1 MLTGPN
7 WARRYGT
14 GNRRLCARPGCGAAA
29 VATLRFQPTRR
40 EAWLVDLDDQRA
52 RTEGDLCDRH
62 AAGLV
67 LPRGWALHD
76 ERTSQRRRL
85 QAVPHIHVEEAEPE
99 VAREAEAEPEPNHD
113 ALIEAE
119 PSATLEGE
127 LAEVLD
133 AQTPLLK
140 RAFQN
145 VLPVDPEDQ

>member
-1 MLTGPN
+1 
-7 WARRYGT
+7 
-14 GNRRLCARPGCGAAA
+14 
-29 VATLRFQPTRR
+29 LRFQPTRR
-40 EAWLVDLDDQRA
+40 VAWLVDLDDQRA

-62 AAGLV
+62 AAALV

-85 QAVPHIHVEEAEPE
+85 QAVPHIADAPEPEAEPE
-99 VAREAEAEPEPNHD
+99 SETEPEPQPEP
-113 ALIEAE
+113 LIEAE
-119 PSATLEGE
+119 ANSTFEGE

-145 VLPVDPEDQ
+145 VWPLDPDAPEQ